1 MANIV
6 VQFSGPEGI
15 SKPDSEAIKFPFA
28 LVSSE
33 YVGTPRQTSET
44 KSGRISVEITG
55 SLMAVWRLEKSKL
68 SKVLFQFAKEHLEK
82 MLKQGKFEPDTKVT
96 LNTGTHKGSCPF
108 DPRFVEE
115 PDGATLEIEV
125 KRPIGFI

>member
-1 MANIV
+1 
-6 VQFSGPEGI
+6 
-15 SKPDSEAIKFPFA
+15 
-28 LVSSE
+28 
-33 YVGTPRQTSET
+33 
-44 KSGRISVEITG
+44 
-55 SLMAVWRLEKSKL
+55 
-68 SKVLFQFAKEHLEK
+68 

>member
-1 MANIV
+1 
-6 VQFSGPEGI
+6 
-15 SKPDSEAIKFPFA
+15 
-28 LVSSE
+28 
-33 YVGTPRQTSET
+33 
-44 KSGRISVEITG
+44 
-55 SLMAVWRLEKSKL
+55 MAVWRLEKSKL

-125 KRPIGFI
+125 KRSIGFI